1 MSAVA
6 RKPVMYG
13 DQRRWALVEADSLAL
28 LPLLPEASV
37 DAVVTDPP
45 YGLGFGKEAWDGKDI
60 ARRFSSRGEARRSS
74 VAFERFTTA
83 WAAEC
88 RRVLRPGGHLVAFGS
103 PRMVHRLTVGIE
115 DAGLEIRDQVMWLHS
130 QGVPKGRILPGG
142 LSSTLKPAFEPIVIA
157 RRPFTGTLAV
167 NVAEHGTGALNIDAA
182 RIPGPTALAGTA
194 GYWPPNVAYSHHPA
208 CTTSRCA
215 EDCPR
220 PLIDQETG
228 KQPSRLFFC
237 AKASREEREA
247 GCEGLPVTRTE
258 IFSKGGPVVRRNVH
272 PTVKPIALKRRLIRL
287 ACPAGGVVLDP
298 FTGSASGGAAAM
310 LEGRRF
316 VGLER
321 DPRYIAIGRA
331 RLTHWA
337 ARAAQQE
344 ELPKQDRQTPGPLPT
359 TKGGPQKRSH
369 KT

>member
-1 MSAVA
+1 MNAEK

-28 LPLLPEASV
+28 LPQLPDASV

-60 ARRFSSRGEARRSS
+60 ARRFSSRGEAQRAS
-74 VAFERFTTA
+74 VAFERFTA
-83 WAAEC
+83 VWAAEC

-130 QGVPKGRILPGG
+130 QGVPKGRLHPGG

-157 RRPFTGTLAV
+157 RRPFSGTLAV
-167 NVAEHGTGALNIDAA
+167 NLAEHGTGALNIEST
-182 RIPGPTALAGTA
+182 RIAGPTTLPGTS
-194 GYWPPNVAYSHHPA
+194 GYWPANVAYSHDSA
-208 CTTSRCA
+208 CTEAGCV
-215 EDCPR
+215 DGCPC
-220 PLIDQETG
+220 PLIDRQTG
-228 KQPSRLFFC
+228 KQSSRVFFC
-237 AKASREEREA
+237 AKATRAEREA
-247 GCEGLPVTRTE
+247 GCEDLPVVRTE
-258 IFSKGGPVVRRNVH
+258 IFSKGGPVARRNIH
-272 PTVKPIALKRRLIRL
+272 PTVKPIALKRWLVRL
-287 ACPAGGVVLDP
+287 ACPPGGVVLDP
-298 FTGSASGGAAAM
+298 FAGSASGGAAAM

-316 VGLER
+316 LGLER

-337 ARAAQQE
+337 ARAAQQGD
-344 ELPKQDRQTPGPLPT
+344 LSKQDRQTPGPLPT
-359 TKGGPQKRSH
+359 TKGGPRKRSH
-369 KT
+369 KP